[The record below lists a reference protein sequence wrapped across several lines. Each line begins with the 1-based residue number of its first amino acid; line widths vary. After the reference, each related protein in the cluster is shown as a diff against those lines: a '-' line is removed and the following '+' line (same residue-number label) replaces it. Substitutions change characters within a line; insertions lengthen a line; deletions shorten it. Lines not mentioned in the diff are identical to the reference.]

1 MLEGAHIVLEN
12 QIGIKVITTAESNRT
27 KTRVFHLGQNLN
39 TIKSNLKISTKHI
52 DSYYSQP
59 FILFTSIC
67 TYPLNSFLVSI
78 VIISQKCCMCLQ
90 KRLAMHSD
98 PTLSYGKSL
107 YFYNNVLLEFIYEYR
122 LNLNNFAFVY
132 WQRYNNLSFISN
144 DQISIYIDW

>member
-1 MLEGAHIVLEN
+1 VIWYARWISAAPRHRIMLEGAHIVLEN
-12 QIGIKVITTAESNRT
+12 QIGIKVITMAESNRIT
-27 KTRVFHLGQNLN
+27 TRVFRLRQDLN
-39 TIKSNLKISTKHI
+39 TMKSNLKISTKHI

-78 VIISQKCCMCLQ
+78 VIISLQCCMCLQ

-107 YFYNNVLLEFIYEYR
+107 HFYTNVLLEFIYGYLWVSTQLE
-122 LNLNNFAFVY
+122 
-132 WQRYNNLSFISN
+132 
-144 DQISIYIDW
+144 